1 MGAMTDPA
9 AAHTD
14 EIRKIV
20 CTALQL
26 PPERLTD
33 TTPFDDIGMTSR
45 QRVQLLAR
53 VEVRY
58 GVSVD
63 LDELDRLV
71 DIRGVAEVISEALA
85 AQHPTG

>member
-1 MGAMTDPA
+1 MTDTA
-9 AAHTD
+9 AYAE

-20 CTALQL
+20 CFALEI

-33 TTPFDDIGMTSR
+33 STPFDDVGMTSR

-53 VEVRY
+53 AEVHF

-63 LDELDRLV
+63 LDELERLV
-71 DIRGVAEVISEALA
+71 DVRGVAEVISEAVA
-85 AQHPTG
+85 AQRPTG

>member
-1 MGAMTDPA
+1 MGAMTDPGDYA
-9 AAHTD
+9 E

-20 CTALQL
+20 CFALEI
-26 PPERLTD
+26 PPERLGD
-33 TTPFDDIGMTSR
+33 TTPFDDLGMTSR
-45 QRVQLLAR
+45 QRIQLLSR

-71 DIRGVAEVISEALA
+71 DVRGVAGVIAEAVR
-85 AQHPTG
+85 AQHPAG

>member
-1 MGAMTDPA
+1 MTDPA
-9 AAHTD
+9 PAD
-14 EIRKIV
+14 EIRTIV
-20 CTALQL
+20 CAALQL
-26 PPERLTD
+26 PLERLTD

-53 VEVRY
+53 VEVRF

-71 DIRGVAEVISEALA
+71 DVRGVAEVIAEAVA
-85 AQHPTG
+85 AQHPTR

>member
-1 MGAMTDPA
+1 MTDA
-9 AAHTD
+9 GEYAD

-20 CTALQL
+20 CLALEI
-26 PPERLTD
+26 PPERLGD
-33 TTPFDDIGMTSR
+33 STPFDDVGLTSR
-45 QRVQLLAR
+45 QRIQLLAR

-71 DIRGVAEVISEALA
+71 DVRGVAEVISEAVA
-85 AQHPTG
+85 AQRAPG

>member
-1 MGAMTDPA
+1 MDDAGAYA
-9 AAHTD
+9 D

-20 CTALQL
+20 CTALEI

-71 DIRGVAEVISEALA
+71 DVRGVAEVISEAVA
-85 AQHPTG
+85 AQRARG

>member
-1 MGAMTDPA
+1 MGRMTDA
-9 AAHTD
+9 GAYAD
-14 EIRKIV
+14 EIREIV
-20 CTALQL
+20 CRALDL
-26 PPERLTD
+26 PPGRLGD
-33 TTPFDDIGMTSR
+33 ATPFDDIGMTSR
-45 QRVQLLAR
+45 QRIQLLSR

-71 DIRGVAEVISEALA
+71 DVRGVAEVISEAVR

>member
-1 MGAMTDPA
+1 MTDPA
-9 AAHTD
+9 GRAD

-53 VEVRY
+53 VEVHY

-71 DIRGVAEVISEALA
+71 DVRGVAEVISEALA
-85 AQHPTG
+85 AQRPTG

>member
-1 MGAMTDPA
+1 MSAMDDAGAY
-9 AAHTD
+9 TD

-20 CTALQL
+20 CTALDL
-26 PPERLTD
+26 PPERLAEH
-33 TTPFDDIGMTSR
+33 TPFDDIGMTSR
-45 QRVQLLAR
+45 QRIQLLAR

-71 DIRGVAEVISEALA
+71 DVRGVAEVISEAVA
-85 AQHPTG
+85 AQRPTG

>member
-1 MGAMTDPA
+1 MDELA
-9 AAHTD
+9 AYAD

-20 CTALQL
+20 CAALEL
-26 PPERLTD
+26 PPERLGD

-45 QRVQLLAR
+45 QRIQLLAR

-58 GVSVD
+58 DVSVD

-71 DIRGVAEVISEALA
+71 DVRGVAEVISEAVA
-85 AQHPTG
+85 AKPR

>member
-1 MGAMTDPA
+1 
-9 AAHTD
+9 
-14 EIRKIV
+14 
-20 CTALQL
+20 
-26 PPERLTD
+26 
-33 TTPFDDIGMTSR
+33 MTSR

-71 DIRGVAEVISEALA
+71 DVRGVAEVISEALA

>member
-1 MGAMTDPA
+1 MTDLA
-9 AAHTD
+9 TYAD

-20 CTALQL
+20 CRALEL

-33 TTPFDDIGMTSR
+33 STPFDDIGMTSR

-53 VEVRY
+53 VEVAY

-71 DIRGVAEVISEALA
+71 DVRGVAEVISEAIT

>member
-1 MGAMTDPA
+1 MGAMTDA
-9 AAHTD
+9 GAYAD

-20 CTALQL
+20 CFALEI
-26 PPERLTD
+26 PPERLAD
-33 TTPFDDIGMTSR
+33 STPFDDIGMTSR
-45 QRVQLLAR
+45 QRIQLLSR

-71 DIRGVAEVISEALA
+71 DVRGVAEVISEAVEAKRA
-85 AQHPTG
+85 AG

>member
-1 MGAMTDPA
+1 MDDLA
-9 AAHTD
+9 AYAD

-20 CTALQL
+20 GIALEL
-26 PPERLTD
+26 PPERLGD
-33 TTPFDDIGMTSR
+33 TTPFDDIGLTSR

-58 GVSVD
+58 GISVD

-71 DIRGVAEVISEALA
+71 DVRGVAEVVSEAVA
-85 AQHPTG
+85 AQRPTG